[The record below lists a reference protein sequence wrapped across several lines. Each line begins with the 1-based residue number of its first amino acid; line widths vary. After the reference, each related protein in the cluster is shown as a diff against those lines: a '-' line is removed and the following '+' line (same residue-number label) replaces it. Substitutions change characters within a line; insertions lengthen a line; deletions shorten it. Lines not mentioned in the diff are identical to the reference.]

1 MMMLM
6 QEGWWSFVAPGDDSD
21 GSSTSSDWS
30 TIEVDEVLFY
40 GVARPR
46 VLAPNRVAQCIK
58 AGRLIISTLGD
69 GVIIHVVHLTNQK
82 EIWDRL
88 DAKYNV
94 KNLSRCLALKEKLY
108 SLRFIE
114 EKTIDSHLQE
124 INLLVYQ
131 LARLGT
137 TVEDEDLVNLTLN
150 SLPKSWATFR
160 SIHKASPPS
169 FHVLEGLLVQ
179 EDLSRDLDRTREES
193 EEVLYVKS
201 TSQRPGRGRSVGR
214 TRGWGRSYQRSTA
227 QSRDDQNWKNT
238 PTCHRCGKVGHIA
251 RGCPQTEVER
261 KIRELKSQ
269 LAKLKL
275 ESESVHLVK
284 DDIEE
289 DTKEAT
295 VNACM
300 AAFTL
305 EDDEWFLNSGA
316 SSHVIGNARL
326 VTNMTLS
333 TVPSIRTAN
342 AQILPVTAKGSIRI
356 QEVTG
361 EIKSIRN
368 VLYVPCVRSNLLS
381 IGKFTYLGHVV
392 LFNSM

>member
-1 MMMLM
+1 
-6 QEGWWSFVAPGDDSD
+6 
-21 GSSTSSDWS
+21 
-30 TIEVDEVLFY
+30 
-40 GVARPR
+40 
-46 VLAPNRVAQCIK
+46 
-58 AGRLIISTLGD
+58 
-69 GVIIHVVHLTNQK
+69 
-82 EIWDRL
+82 
-88 DAKYNV
+88 
-94 KNLSRCLALKEKLY
+94 
-108 SLRFIE
+108 
-114 EKTIDSHLQE
+114 
-124 INLLVYQ
+124 
-131 LARLGT
+131 
-137 TVEDEDLVNLTLN
+137 
-150 SLPKSWATFR
+150 
-160 SIHKASPPS
+160 
-169 FHVLEGLLVQ
+169 
-179 EDLSRDLDRTREES
+179 
-193 EEVLYVKS
+193 
-201 TSQRPGRGRSVGR
+201 
-214 TRGWGRSYQRSTA
+214 
-227 QSRDDQNWKNT
+227 
-238 PTCHRCGKVGHIA
+238 
-251 RGCPQTEVER
+251 
-261 KIRELKSQ
+261 